1 MLIRKQFTW
10 HSLTYIVG
18 ITSSMAVH
26 QVSPGTL
33 CHVFTRVLLRL
44 RQLLVRSPIARLRV
58 TGCQLG
64 KQSLRLMT
72 MHLRRCHHKSRQTRN
87 SKPTVSRQLMSLGAA
102 SQAPELTRTSRSP
115 HMALIIGD
123 VGGLRTKDQPFG
135 ISGGAIS
142 LRQLQQILR
151 PVWAAAF

>member
-1 MLIRKQFTW
+1 MLIRTVTW

-64 KQSLRLMT
+64 KQSLR
-72 MHLRRCHHKSRQTRN
+72 
-87 SKPTVSRQLMSLGAA
+87 
-102 SQAPELTRTSRSP
+102 
-115 HMALIIGD
+115 
-123 VGGLRTKDQPFG
+123 
-135 ISGGAIS
+135 
-142 LRQLQQILR
+142 
-151 PVWAAAF
+151 